1 VKELI
6 ERKNDL
12 KEQAEN
18 IVNTAKAEARAVTN
32 EEKTNFDNIMKE
44 IDDIENTIKMEE
56 RVNKMENTEIKVEN
70 LTQEQKDI
78 KAFANLVRNY
88 QNTNADFTK
97 GDNGAVIPKSI
108 AKKIIDKVVEI
119 SPLYASAT
127 KYNSKGQ
134 LIIPKV
140 DDSTDDVTVA
150 YATEFDELT
159 NHSNKFAT
167 VELNGF
173 LIGALTK
180 ISKSLVNNSDVDIV
194 NHVVDRMAE
203 KFASFYEKEI
213 INGTAN
219 KISGIVGSYDSTKMT
234 VTLASKDAVT
244 ADELI
249 DIQESIPDKYQA
261 GAYWIMNRATRKAIR
276 KLKNLEGEYLLNQVF
291 GKDWDYELLGHPVRC
306 SENAVALGTN
316 GKAVIFYGDFSG
328 VAVKE
333 TENVEI
339 TVLTEKY
346 ATQHALGVVGYAELD
361 AKVENTQKIV
371 VAKTPASV

>member
-1 VKELI
+1 MKELI

-12 KEQAEN
+12 KEQAES

-44 IDDIENTIKMEE
+44 IDDIENTIQMEE

-234 VTLASKDAVT
+234 VTLASKDAPT

-276 KLKNLEGEYLLNQVF
+276 KLKNLEGEYLLNHVF

-306 SENAVALGTN
+306 SENVDAVGSNAKN
-316 GKAVIFYGDFSG
+316 VIFYGDFSG

>member
-1 VKELI
+1 MKELI